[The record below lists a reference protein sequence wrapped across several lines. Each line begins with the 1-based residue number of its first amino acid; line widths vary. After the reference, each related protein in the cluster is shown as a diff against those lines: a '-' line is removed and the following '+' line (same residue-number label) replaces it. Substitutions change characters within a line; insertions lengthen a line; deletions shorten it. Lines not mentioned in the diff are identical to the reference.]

1 MKPRSR
7 KDRSVLIARKAEE
20 QERIREIHSAL
31 GGSPDAFDQA
41 SGQPAEKEAS
51 LGSRID
57 AYIQLQTARRA
68 AVPPAE
74 PPLRVVEPPPP
85 LDELPLLEE
94 LPAPVVEP
102 PSLVVAVPPAA
113 PVPVAPPPPAPR
125 RVREPRVKAPRG
137 PSAVSRARSAAVP
150 RIGRGASALV
160 RALSWPAR
168 VVVHVVLATA
178 TRVAALA
185 RRGPSVLSRVGS
197 ATATRIG
204 RGASALVRALR
215 SPMRVLVH
223 AVLATAPRIAAF
235 AKLAARTAAR
245 PLHALAARRNR
256 PARPV
261 RSREER
267 REPDRLSPTVLQRV
281 QGYTPAVVSD
291 APVAVAPDLE
301 PEPEPEQFEP
311 VAPTPPSPAAAPRE
325 DSREARVVRRHVH
338 VKPRMLL
345 LAAALA
351 GAATAAVLVVDRGH
365 GSGSAAEQAAAVRA
379 MADASTS
386 RTSFANPLAY
396 AGAMTRL
403 ALANGR
409 TEIASEPSCDAKS
422 TWKRWSCDAKG
433 RPSVGPF
440 TGRWVTYRCTPSYSQ
455 SGGAPATL
463 VVNCRPQNP
472 PPASA

>member
-7 KDRSVLIARKAEE
+7 KDRSVLLARKAEE

-41 SGQPAEKEAS
+41 SDQPAEKEAS

-68 AVPPAE
+68 AVPAAE

-102 PSLVVAVPPAA
+102 PSLVVAVRPAA
-113 PVPVAPPPPAPR
+113 PVPVVPPPPAPR
-125 RVREPRVKAPRG
+125 RAREPRIKAPRG
-137 PSAVSRARSAAVP
+137 PSALSRARSAAVP
-150 RIGRGASALV
+150 RIGRGASALLGV
-160 RALSWPAR
+160 LRWPPR
-168 VVVHVVLATA
+168 MLVHVVLATA
-178 TRVAALA
+178 PRIAAFA
-185 RRGPSVLSRVGS
+185 RRGPSALSRAGS

-215 SPMRVLVH
+215 WAARGLVQV
-223 AVLATAPRIAAF
+223 VLATALRVGAF
-235 AKLAARTAAR
+235 AKLVARAVGRLLYT
-245 PLHALAARRNR
+245 LAARWNR

-281 QGYTPAVVSD
+281 QGYTPAIARDV
-291 APVAVAPDLE
+291 PVAVAPELE
-301 PEPEPEQFEP
+301 PELEPEQFEP

-325 DSREARVVRRHVH
+325 ESREARVVRRHVH

-365 GSGSAAEQAAAVRA
+365 GSGNAAEDAAAVRA

-409 TEIASEPSCDAKS
+409 TQIASEPSCDAKS

-472 PPASA
+472 PPATG